1 MKLNKVEQRFFA
13 EILQAELDAPVKANL
28 KVSEDEFNVVV
39 IPQVSQHGYFE
50 FLYFGT
56 PAFIPESKDGTV
68 TWGNGHIAGVHP
80 ILEDAWNNQDV
91 VGLELA
97 KRPRPFAPFPP
108 IVGPKINARVLAV
121 DYGHKGRLAI
131 DNNQIQIETSTLK
144 QIEFS
149 LVDFSNFKK
158 IKDIFE
164 LLSKEE
170 VAKREAIRKNM
181 ESIQG
186 QFSDPV
192 EIRVINPTQILLHAG
207 KEWKITLTEDTE
219 QTRNHIS
226 HSGLITKINGEE
238 FENGR
243 ANDLLAG
250 LNQFFTFVSCAYRH
264 PTSII
269 GEDSNGKAVWGQI
282 GKFEFMPRSTNW
294 FDNDSSAPATVYLES
309 LFPKFWD
316 KWQKHSEEITAII
329 ESLVNSKAMQQ
340 AGLPKEA
347 VLASFAGLEMLANLV
362 LQNPVPNDDVANVHK
377 ALECYQ
383 IPHRKLNQ
391 PDTPIT
397 TQLARKLGVN
407 MTGPDLINSVRNYVA
422 HPLERNTD
430 TIKQRY
436 LKHLDESHSPYFYLV
451 DLCQFYLEY
460 LLLIGLC
467 NYQPQHFR
475 SLAERRIRN
484 P

>member
-1 MKLNKVEQRFFA
+1 MELNKVEQRFFA
-13 EILQAELDAPVKANL
+13 EVLQAELDAPVKANL
-28 KVSEDEFNVVV
+28 EVYGNELQVVV
-39 IPQVSQHGYFE
+39 IPQVSQQGFFE
-50 FLYFGT
+50 ILYFCT
-56 PAFIPESKDGTV
+56 PAYIPESKDGTL
-68 TWGNGHIAGVHP
+68 TWENGHIAGVHP
-80 ILEDAWNNQDV
+80 KMEDAWNNQDV

-97 KRPRPFAPFPP
+97 KRPPPFAPFQP

-121 DYGHKGRLAI
+121 NHGHKGRLAI
-131 DNNQIQIETSTLK
+131 DNNQIQIENSKLK

-149 LVDFSNFKK
+149 LVDFSNHEKV
-158 IKDIFE
+158 IDILE
-164 LLSKEE
+164 LHSEEE
-170 VAKREAIRKNM
+170 VAKREAIKKNM
-181 ESIQG
+181 EAIQG

-192 EIRVINPTQILLHAG
+192 EIKVTEPTRILLQAG
-207 KEWKITLTEDTE
+207 KDWKVTLTKDTD
-219 QTRNHIS
+219 QTRNQIS
-226 HSGLITKINGEE
+226 HSGLITKMNGEE
-238 FENGR
+238 FEIDQV
-243 ANDLLAG
+243 NDLLAG

-269 GEDSNGKAVWGQI
+269 GEDSHGKAVWGQI

-294 FDNDSSAPATVYLES
+294 FDNESSPPATVYLES
-309 LFPKFWD
+309 LFPRFWD
-316 KWQKHSEEITAII
+316 KWQEQSKEMTAII

-362 LQNPVPNDDVANVHK
+362 LHSPDPKDDVANVKK
-377 ALECYQ
+377 ALDCYD
-383 IPHRKLNQ
+383 IPHRKINHS
-391 PDTPIT
+391 DTPESR
-397 TQLARKLGVN
+397 QLARNLCVN

-422 HPLERNTD
+422 HPLERNSD

-436 LKHLDESHSPYFYLV
+436 LKHLDQNYSPYFYLV

-467 NYQPQHFR
+467 NFQPQHFR
-475 SLAERRIRN
+475 ILAETRKLN